1 MRSEEQQ
8 EGKIFCIFNQLLN
21 NLENLFS
28 RPDLLKEELLLRLK
42 HEDNENFIFKL
53 RMMKLAV
60 FEEEGSLT
68 DGVRLSQLKWR
79 DTIHN
84 INEAKLM
91 LSLDLDS
98 EDMLLEEFISNMYQE
113 SYQRITRL
121 SYLAPYYISSIVKF
135 RHKLC
140 DDILNHNFDEDEM
153 VKYFECNLR
162 NFSVLLNEVKL
173 SNF

>member
-1 MRSEEQQ
+1 MRAGEQQ
-8 EGKIFCIFNQLLN
+8 EGKISCIFNQLLN
-21 NLENLFS
+21 KLQRLSFQ
-28 RPDLLKEELLLRLK
+28 PDILKEEFLLRLK

-79 DTIHN
+79 DTICN
-84 INEAKLM
+84 ISEAELILKLE
-91 LSLDLDS
+91 LDS
-98 EDMLLEEFISNMYQE
+98 EDTLLEEFISNMYQE
-113 SYQRITRL
+113 SYQRITRS

-140 DDILNHNFDEDEM
+140 DSVLNHNFNKDEM